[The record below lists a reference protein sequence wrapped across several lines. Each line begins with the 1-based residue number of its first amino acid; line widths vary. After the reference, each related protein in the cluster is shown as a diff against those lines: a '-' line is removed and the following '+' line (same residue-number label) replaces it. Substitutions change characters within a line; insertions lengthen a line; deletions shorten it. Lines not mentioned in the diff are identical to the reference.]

1 MEIQESGPNER
12 PLSGRSPLESNF
24 CRERPDER
32 PLDHL
37 ANGQS
42 FFDERPQH
50 KLANGQWFFSERPQH
65 K

>member
-1 MEIQESGPNER
+1 MNFRPIFIESSDNESGPNER
-12 PLSGRSPLESNF
+12 PLGGRSPLESNF

-42 FFDERPQH
+42 FFGERPQH
-50 KLANGQWFFSERPQH
+50 KLANGL
-65 K
+65 